1 MKDIY
6 IAQNITVNFAPR
18 GPKPH
23 GVKES
28 EYRHMRV
35 SAPPFPPAAFAPLI
49 TACVAYGRSTVQG
62 SAAALPRGSLS
73 PHQPDNDLAHP
84 PQRTE
89 RLRQL
94 SAWAF
99 PPNPRHHPSRRFCR
113 LMPLDHMRGAL
124 TAPATPSLRILGAAD
139 TPLSCP
145 LLAVPLIRH
154 SVGSSAGSRRRRISP
169 CPPRM

>member
-1 MKDIY
+1 MTPQKNYRGCI
-6 IAQNITVNFAPR
+6 NSTR
-18 GPKPH
+18 CGPKPH
-23 GVKES
+23 LVAES

-35 SAPPFPPAAFAPLI
+35 SAPPFPPAAFAPFI

-73 PHQPDNDLAHP
+73 YLHPDNDLANS

-94 SAWAF
+94 LAWAF
-99 PPNPRHHPSRRFCR
+99 PPNPPHGTPYRRDR
-113 LMPLDHMRGAL
+113 QLMPLAHMHGAL

-145 LLAVPLIRH
+145 LLAAPLLPQ
-154 SVGSSAGSRRRRISP
+154 SVGSSAGSRLRRISP
-169 CPPRM
+169 